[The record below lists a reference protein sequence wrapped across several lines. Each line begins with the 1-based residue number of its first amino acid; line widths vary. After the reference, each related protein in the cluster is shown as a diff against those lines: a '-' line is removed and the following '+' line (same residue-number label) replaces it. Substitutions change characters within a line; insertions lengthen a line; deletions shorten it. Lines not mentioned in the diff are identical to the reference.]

1 MTITNSQLA
10 ELRRLEQSATAG
22 PWKFVPGGYADKGGH
37 VLTASSDDEPWT
49 NRVLIIAHYFYDK
62 DDADYSL
69 IAAARNHLAPLL
81 DEVERLRAALR
92 EAVDAGHAIV
102 WDSSNPTAL
111 DALARLAKLAD
122 GTP

>member
-81 DEVERLRAALR
+81 DEVER
-92 EAVDAGHAIV
+92 AVDAGHAIV